1 MEKFTLSAEQIRK
14 EIRGLKTRHGDL
26 RGDQMC
32 ELCDQ
37 AILSRVFYLFPC
49 SHAFHADCLLT
60 EVRMRNG
67 EWGMVNKGT
76 YL

>member
-67 EWGMVNKGT
+67 EQK
-76 YL
+76 YLFVDA